1 VEKSVEAQ
9 RQKLLNRLQAPGG
22 IQRSHGAPRS
32 LKQAVKAYILD
43 LRGTGKLAMERQ
55 AEYALK
61 EWTAWPHP
69 TREDIVAWFEKQRE
83 NDLSERTIKSRY
95 IILKHFFKYAE
106 IAVPNMPPTPKVKKT
121 SPRVADDGAFA
132 ALLASCDDYTR
143 VLIEMA
149 RQLGLR
155 KQELMFAAWT
165 DISWETSSF
174 YVTEKP
180 DVGFTIKNRKERVQP
195 MSPSLVKLLKEWQA
209 VHPGRFILG
218 TRTGKPAQSLLNK
231 LKAEVIKAG
240 LNKKEW
246 QLHMLRR
253 KYGTFLHTNGTPLA
267 MVSKLLGHA
276 NITTTELYLGVDGR
290 KEQAEHVTRVF
301 G

>member
-1 VEKSVEAQ
+1 
-9 RQKLLNRLQAPGG
+9 
-22 IQRSHGAPRS
+22 
-32 LKQAVKAYILD
+32 VKAYILD